1 MVSAGIHVH
10 TRTVEQY
17 VKTLYQLEH
26 LAPGELVQMK
36 ALSEAMDVTP
46 GSATAMVKHLHDVG
60 LLRYVPRRGTELTDP
75 GRRLALR
82 MIRRHRLIETFLE
95 RILGYDWSE
104 VHREAEELEHAV
116 SETFIERVDALLES
130 PSVDPHGDP
139 IPRADG
145 TVEPS
150 DYLPLSEAPPGADF
164 EVARIISLDRD
175 FLSLMKERGLVPG
188 SRFVLAEKNETA
200 GIISVRSHDTGESFA
215 FGYDIG
221 QKILVK

>member
-1 MVSAGIHVH
+1 MP

-17 VKTLYQLEH
+17 VKTLYQLER
-26 LAPGELVQMK
+26 LDQGELVQMK
-36 ALSEAMDVTP
+36 TLADAMDVTP
-46 GSATAMVKHLHDVG
+46 GSATAMVKHLNEVG
-60 LLRYVPRRGTELTDP
+60 LIHYYARRGTELTEA

-116 SETFIERVDALLES
+116 SETFIERVDKLLEYPTS
-130 PSVDPHGDP
+130 DPHGDP

-145 TVEPS
+145 TLES
-150 DYLPLSEAPPGADF
+150 YQFSALSEVPHGAEF
-164 EVARIISLDRD
+164 EVARIISDDGD
-175 FLSLMKERGLVPG
+175 FLKLMKERGVVPG
-188 SRFVLAEKNETA
+188 AKLLLTEKSETA
-200 GIISVRSHDTGESFA
+200 GTISVQNTADGAAFT

>member
-1 MVSAGIHVH
+1 
-10 TRTVEQY
+10 

-26 LAPGELVQMK
+26 LAPGTLVPMK

-46 GSATAMVKHLHDVG
+46 GSATAMVKHLHEVG
-60 LLRYVPRRGTELTDP
+60 LIRYVPRRGTELTDA

-95 RILGYDWSE
+95 RVLGYDWSE

-116 SETFIERVDALLES
+116 SETFMERVDALLDS
-130 PSVDPHGDP
+130 PTVDPHGDP

-150 DYLPLSEAPPGADF
+150 DFLPLSEVPPGADF
-164 EVARIISLDRD
+164 EVARIGSLDGE
-175 FLSLMKERGLVPG
+175 FLHLMKERGLVPG
-188 SRFVLAEKNETA
+188 ARFVLSEKNETA
-200 GIISVRSHDTGESFA
+200 GTISVRRHDTGEVST
-215 FGYDIG
+215 FGYDLG